1 MSSIGGVLKEAR
13 SKKTLT
19 LDEVHSKIKI
29 HPRVLQLLEEDKFE
43 KLPSPL
49 FVKSFLKSYAE
60 FLEVNSEELVS
71 AYDKVK
77 KEEPAQ
83 LLYIKLADPAMGMGY
98 KPFHIVLGICAALLL
113 LFVLVGQPSKMAKS
127 ISAKLKSSK
136 IVTEKSK
143 KSAPAKAREEA
154 PAKAAPAE
162 VKKAAED
169 VPSEWLNTVALGN
182 FPKIGRKTLLSLEI
196 KAIDSVWVHI
206 TSDSVVTFQ
215 GILKKGMAEI
225 WTAKESI
232 EIWTGN
238 AANMSLAI
246 NKIALGSPGKGV
258 VKKMLITR
266 EGIRLI
272 SPFER

>member
-13 SKKTLT
+13 TKKTLS

-60 FLEVNSEELVS
+60 FLEISSEELVS

-83 LLYIKLADPAMGMGY
+83 ILYIKPADPAMGMGY

-113 LFVLVGQPSKMAKS
+113 LFVLVGQPSKMAKAIS
-127 ISAKLKSSK
+127 SKLRSAK
-136 IVTEKSK
+136 IVSEKSK
-143 KSAPAKAREEA
+143 KSASSKSREEA
-154 PAKAAPAE
+154 SAKEAVVEPKKTAE
-162 VKKAAED
+162 ETSA
-169 VPSEWLNTVALGN
+169 EWLNTVALGN
-182 FPKIGRKTLLSLEI
+182 FPKINRKAPLSLEI
-196 KAIDSVWVHI
+196 KAIDSVWIHI

-215 GILKKGMAEI
+215 GILKKGSAET

-232 EIWTGN
+232 EVWTGN
-238 AANMSLAI
+238 AANMSLVL
-246 NKIALGSPGKGV
+246 NKSALGSPGKGV
-258 VKKMLITR
+258 VKKMLISRDGVRIVT
-266 EGIRLI
+266 
-272 SPFER
+272 PFER